1 MKLTAL
7 ALSPVPFMFQWNIE
21 RMTMV
26 LTALAPSPPNF
37 QVTVPQIPVYVSS
50 ALQEEDL
57 RVTGRNA
64 TFHQNRCT
72 RYGLI
77 QLCGSKGGYGFSSLS
92 IVRSSV
98 MTLFRARMTRTNR
111 EA

>member
-1 MKLTAL
+1 
-7 ALSPVPFMFQWNIE
+7 MFQWTIE

-72 RYGLI
+72 RYGFI
-77 QLCGSKGGYGFSSLS
+77 QLCGYLSKGGYGFSSLI
-92 IVRSSV
+92 IVRGGV